1 MQPKSKESNSKAKKD
16 QKDTTSK
23 EFPKNVNL
31 FETTYEKVLSI
42 INQVK
47 DFIKKTSKTSQ
58 KLIDDLEWV
67 IKVITNKS
75 LYSYEVSK
83 AKNIKRNSEVNR
95 LINFMTQYNDEIL
108 EMNKRHILV
117 SSIFNIMKKGDV
129 LLKPSL
135 ILKKIH
141 PDELKHMD
149 FQKEKE
155 IKERKKKSIHI
166 IGNIFLNLYYKG
178 LEQQKKEKEEKEKA
192 EKEKVEK
199 EKVEKLE
206 KEKAEKDKKDEN
218 DKKNKK
224 NSSAKIEKLEKI
236 PKIREEK
243 RENVKIEVDLSKK
256 FKKIIKKESR
266 SKPKIPHKNI
276 SKNNSISINTPQK
289 TAIKKINTSKFG
301 LNKISI
307 NDSDKKRSIALRKK
321 IKNKSNDSN
330 TFINSRKDNNNK
342 TQILNKKLTL
352 TSIKKAMQNYYCT
365 HKDLLDNIKRPN
377 KSINVEKEFPKDKKT
392 KTNYLSESYLNNNQK
407 PIEINKRPNYR
418 KINNNISK
426 NNNNAQKKEE
436 KLTISSLIDKYSND
450 IRDVTDKDFDI
461 FDFKKKVG
469 YKNVLPMI
477 GHVLLKTLG
486 LIDSRIISIS
496 KLSSFLYTVSES
508 YLETTLYHNAMH
520 GADVAQSLCIF
531 FISSNAEQISEST
544 VLDLLGM
551 IISAMGH
558 DLGHPGYNNNF
569 HINALSD
576 LALTYND
583 ASCLEN
589 FHTSYLFKILKKE
602 ENNIF
607 EKFNTQNFKSI
618 RKRMISQIL
627 ATDMANHGEVVSL
640 IRAKIKAC
648 EEEEEEGDVNF
659 ELLSG
664 NEKSKFDEQQM
675 LFNYL
680 IHAADLGHNCK
691 KFEISLQWVEVLCEE
706 FWKQGDMEKKKGI
719 PVSFLCDRDKIDV
732 PTSQIGFLRGFIV
745 TTFDCL
751 AAMFPSLKYT
761 MENAE
766 NNIKQ
771 WQNLRDKNRIRGW
784 TPKKEEKEEKKKN

>member
-1 MQPKSKESNSKAKKD
+1 
-16 QKDTTSK
+16 
-23 EFPKNVNL
+23 
-31 FETTYEKVLSI
+31 
-42 INQVK
+42 
-47 DFIKKTSKTSQ
+47 
-58 KLIDDLEWV
+58 
-67 IKVITNKS
+67 
-75 LYSYEVSK
+75 
-83 AKNIKRNSEVNR
+83 
-95 LINFMTQYNDEIL
+95 MTQYNDEIL

-178 LEQQKKEKEEKEKA
+178 LEQQKKEKEEKEK
-192 EKEKVEK
+192 E
-199 EKVEKLE
+199 E

-224 NSSAKIEKLEKI
+224 NNSTKIEKMDKNA
-236 PKIREEK
+236 KIREEK
-243 RENVKIEVDLSKK
+243 KENVKIEVDLSKK
-256 FKKIIKKESR
+256 FKKIKRKE
-266 SKPKIPHKNI
+266 SKPKIPYKHI
-276 SKNNSISINTPQK
+276 SKNNSISINTPHNSR
-289 TAIKKINTSKFG
+289 IKKINTTSKIG

-330 TFINSRKDNNNK
+330 TFINSRKDSNNK

-365 HKDLLDNIKRPN
+365 HKDLLDNTKRPN
-377 KSINVEKEFPKDKKT
+377 KSININKEFLTDKNI
-392 KTNYLSESYLNNNQK
+392 KTNYLSESNLNNDQK
-407 PIEINKRPNYR
+407 AKEINKRPNYR
-418 KINNNISK
+418 KINNNMSIS
-426 NNNNAQKKEE
+426 NNNAQKKEE
-436 KLTISSLIDKYSND
+436 KLTVSSLIDKYSND
-450 IRDVTDKDFDI
+450 IRDVTDKNFNI
-461 FDFKKKVG
+461 FEFKKKVG

-477 GHVLLKTLG
+477 GHVILKTLG

-496 KLSSFLYTVSES
+496 KLNSFLNTVSES

-531 FISSNAEQISEST
+531 FLSSNAEQISEST

-648 EEEEEEGDVNF
+648 EEEEEGEVNF

-719 PVSFLCDRDKIDV
+719 PISFLCDRDKIDV

>member
-1 MQPKSKESNSKAKKD
+1 
-16 QKDTTSK
+16 
-23 EFPKNVNL
+23 
-31 FETTYEKVLSI
+31 
-42 INQVK
+42 
-47 DFIKKTSKTSQ
+47 
-58 KLIDDLEWV
+58 
-67 IKVITNKS
+67 
-75 LYSYEVSK
+75 
-83 AKNIKRNSEVNR
+83 
-95 LINFMTQYNDEIL
+95 
-108 EMNKRHILV
+108 
-117 SSIFNIMKKGDV
+117 
-129 LLKPSL
+129 
-135 ILKKIH
+135 
-141 PDELKHMD
+141 
-149 FQKEKE
+149 
-155 IKERKKKSIHI
+155 
-166 IGNIFLNLYYKG
+166 
-178 LEQQKKEKEEKEKA
+178 
-192 EKEKVEK
+192 
-199 EKVEKLE
+199 
-206 KEKAEKDKKDEN
+206 
-218 DKKNKK
+218 
-224 NSSAKIEKLEKI
+224 
-236 PKIREEK
+236 
-243 RENVKIEVDLSKK
+243 
-256 FKKIIKKESR
+256 
-266 SKPKIPHKNI
+266 
-276 SKNNSISINTPQK
+276 
-289 TAIKKINTSKFG
+289 
-301 LNKISI
+301 
-307 NDSDKKRSIALRKK
+307 
-321 IKNKSNDSN
+321 
-330 TFINSRKDNNNK
+330 
-342 TQILNKKLTL
+342 
-352 TSIKKAMQNYYCT
+352 
-365 HKDLLDNIKRPN
+365 
-377 KSINVEKEFPKDKKT
+377 
-392 KTNYLSESYLNNNQK
+392 
-407 PIEINKRPNYR
+407 
-418 KINNNISK
+418 
-426 NNNNAQKKEE
+426 
-436 KLTISSLIDKYSND
+436 
-450 IRDVTDKDFDI
+450 
-461 FDFKKKVG
+461 
-469 YKNVLPMI
+469 MI
-477 GHVLLKTLG
+477 GHVILKTLG

-496 KLSSFLYTVSES
+496 KLNSFLNTVSES

-531 FISSNAEQISEST
+531 FLSSNAEQISEST

-719 PVSFLCDRDKIDV
+719 PISFLCDRDKIDV

>member
-1 MQPKSKESNSKAKKD
+1 MQTKSKES
-16 QKDTTSK
+16 TSK
-23 EFPKNVNL
+23 NKKEQIDNSNKEFTKHVNI
-31 FETTYEKVLSI
+31 FETTYERVLSI

-47 DFIKKTSKTSQ
+47 EFIKKTSKTSQ

-75 LYSYEVSK
+75 LYSYEVTQP
-83 AKNIKRNSEVNR
+83 KNIKRNSDINR

-108 EMNKRHILV
+108 ELNKRHILV
-117 SSIFNIMKKGDV
+117 SSIFNIIKKKDI

-141 PDELKHMD
+141 PDELKNMD

-155 IKERKKKSIHI
+155 IKERKKKSINI

-199 EKVEKLE
+199 EKPK
-206 KEKAEKDKKDEN
+206 KEKKEEN
-218 DKKNKK
+218 DKKSKK
-224 NSSAKIEKLEKI
+224 FNSEKREKVEKYAKT
-236 PKIREEK
+236 REEK
-243 RENVKIEVDLSKK
+243 KDNIKIEVDLSKK
-256 FKKIIKKESR
+256 FKNNNKKE
-266 SKPKIPHKNI
+266 SKPKIPYNHIIKNH
-276 SKNNSISINTPQK
+276 SISINTPQK
-289 TAIKKINTSKFG
+289 VRIKKLNTTKMN

-307 NDSDKKRSIALRKK
+307 NDSDKKRSIEIKKK
-321 IKNKSNDSN
+321 IKNKLNDSN
-330 TFINSRKDNNNK
+330 NFNNSKKENNL

-352 TSIKKAMQNYYCT
+352 TSIKKAMHNYYNT
-365 HKDLLDNIKRPN
+365 HKDLLGNNNKRPN
-377 KSINVEKEFPKDKKT
+377 KSINTEKEFLTDKNI
-392 KTNYLSESYLNNNQK
+392 KTNYLSESNLNNNLK
-407 PIEINKRPNYR
+407 PKEVNKKPNYR
-418 KINNNISK
+418 KINNNI
-426 NNNNAQKKEE
+426 NKKIKSNKTEKIEE
-436 KLTISSLIDKYSND
+436 RLSINTLIDKYSND
-450 IRDVTDKDFDI
+450 IRNITDKDFCI

-469 YKNVLPMI
+469 YGRVLPII

-496 KLSSFLYTVSES
+496 KLNSFLYSVSEG

-531 FISSNAEQISEST
+531 FISTNAEQISETT

-558 DLGHPGYNNNF
+558 DLGHPGYTNNF
-569 HINALSD
+569 HINALTD

-607 EKFNTQNFKSI
+607 EKFSIQDFKTI

-640 IRAKIKAC
+640 IRAKIKSS
-648 EEEEEEGDVNF
+648 EEEGEGNF

-680 IHAADLGHNCK
+680 THAADLGHNCK
-691 KFEISLQWVEVLCEE
+691 KFDISLQWVEVLCEE

-719 PVSFLCDRDKIDV
+719 PVSFLCDRDNIDV
-732 PTSQIGFLRGFIV
+732 PTSQVGFLRGFIV

-751 AAMFPSLKYT
+751 VAMFPTLKYT

-771 WQNLRDKNRIRGW
+771 WQNLRDKNRMRGW

>member
-1 MQPKSKESNSKAKKD
+1 MQPKSKESNSKTIKE
-16 QKDTTSK
+16 QKENSSK
-23 EFPKNVNL
+23 EFPKNVNI

-75 LYSYEVSK
+75 LYSYEVNKS
-83 AKNIKRNSEVNR
+83 KNIKRNSEVNR

-108 EMNKRHILV
+108 ELNKRHILV
-117 SSIFNIMKKGDV
+117 SSIFNVMKKGDI

-135 ILKKIH
+135 ILKKIL
-141 PDELKHMD
+141 PDELKNMD

-155 IKERKKKSIHI
+155 IKERKRKSINI
-166 IGNIFLNLYYKG
+166 LGNIFLNLYYKG
-178 LEQQKKEKEEKEKA
+178 LEQQKKEKEGKEKEEKEEKVKA
-192 EKEKVEK
+192 EKEKKGDKKVNTEKK
-199 EKVEKLE
+199 EKMEKNSKLKE
-206 KEKAEKDKKDEN
+206 EKKEKDN
-218 DKKNKK
+218 
-224 NSSAKIEKLEKI
+224 I
-236 PKIREEK
+236 
-243 RENVKIEVDLSKK
+243 KIEVDLSKK
-256 FKKIIKKESR
+256 FKKINKKES
-266 SKPKIPHKNI
+266 KPKMLYKHIN
-276 SKNNSISINTPQK
+276 KNNSLSINTPQIPR
-289 TAIKKINTSKFG
+289 IKKINTYKMG
-301 LNKISI
+301 LKKISI
-307 NDSDKKRSIALRKK
+307 NDSDKKRSIEIRKK
-321 IKNKSNDSN
+321 IKNKSKDSN
-330 TFINSRKDNNNK
+330 IVISSIKDINN

-352 TSIKKAMQNYYCT
+352 TSIKKAMHNYYFT
-365 HKDLLDNIKRPN
+365 HKDLLGSNKRQN
-377 KSINVEKEFPKDKKT
+377 KSINIDKAFLTDKENKS
-392 KTNYLSESYLNNNQK
+392 NYLNESNLNK
-407 PIEINKRPNYR
+407 EINKRPNYR
-418 KINNNISK
+418 KINNNMNK
-426 NNNNAQKKEE
+426 NNNNLQKKEE
-436 KLTISSLIDKYSND
+436 RLSISSLIDKYTND
-450 IRDVTDKDFDI
+450 IRDITDKDFCI

-496 KLSSFLYTVSES
+496 KLNSFLYTVSES

-531 FISSNAEQISEST
+531 FMSSNAEQISEST

-569 HINALSD
+569 HVNACTD

-583 ASCLEN
+583 SSCLEN

-602 ENNIF
+602 ESNIF
-607 EKFNTQNFKSI
+607 EKFSTQNFKSI

-640 IRAKIKAC
+640 IRAKIKSS
-648 EEEEEEGDVNF
+648 EEEEDGHF

-664 NEKSKFDEQQM
+664 NEKSKFDEQQI

-691 KFEISLQWVEVLCEE
+691 KYEISLQWVEVLCEE

-751 AAMFPSLKYT
+751 VAMFPNLKYT

-771 WQNLRDKNRIRGW
+771 WQNMRDKNRLRGW
-784 TPKKEEKEEKKKN
+784 TPKKEENERNKN